1 MKRFFKQSFVTWQ
14 ILGLALHPDRP
25 VECGLYFTLTL
36 NYLKTIFRDF
46 ADFSQTGVG
55 VGCCRGWGWNWTL
68 THSVGELD
76 TAVRREEATFS
87 NYSRIVLRT

>member
-1 MKRFFKQSFVTWQ
+1 MTWQ
-14 ILGLALHPDRP
+14 ILGLALHSDRP

-36 NYLKTIFRDF
+36 NYLKTILCDF

-55 VGCCRGWGWNWTL
+55 VGCYRGWGMEL
-68 THSVGELD
+68 DTHSLGWELD
-76 TAVRREEATFS
+76 TAVRREEATSS

>member
-1 MKRFFKQSFVTWQ
+1 MRKQSFVTWQ
-14 ILGLALHPDRP
+14 ILGLALHSDRP

-36 NYLKTIFRDF
+36 NYLKTILCDF
-46 ADFSQTGVG
+46 ADFTQTGVG
-55 VGCCRGWGWNWTL
+55 VVVTEVGGWNWTL

-76 TAVRREEATFS
+76 MDTAVRREEATSS

>member
-1 MKRFFKQSFVTWQ
+1 MTLQIFLEQAYGMVVT
-14 ILGLALHPDRP
+14 
-25 VECGLYFTLTL
+25 E
-36 NYLKTIFRDF
+36 
-46 ADFSQTGVG
+46 VG
-55 VGCCRGWGWNWTL
+55 GWNWTL